1 MTTGGTGGGRR
12 ETPQASFI
20 LINKRLPHGFPES
33 VMIVMS
39 VNFPSV
45 TVKRNKSFVNAEK
58 IDINETFFI
67 DIHHLFSFRL
77 SS

>member
-1 MTTGGTGGGRR
+1 MRRTARRRMTTGRTGGERK

-20 LINKRLPHGFPES
+20 LISKRLPHGFPES
-33 VMIVMS
+33 VMIIMS

-58 IDINETFFI
+58 IDINETFFY
-67 DIHHLFSFRL
+67 
-77 SS
+77 